1 MCIYAGAL
9 QATQHSRHD
18 KILAVDVSANQLQAP
33 DVSEETIPCNV
44 WCNKNFF
51 FDDVSTSTAEF
62 VGVLSQNMLFSFQL
76 CFLCLGF
83 VAHVSWAVSIGHTCV
98 L

>member
-1 MCIYAGAL
+1 MPVHYRLLNTVATIKFWQLTFLQINYKHRMFQRRQFLAMFGA
-9 QATQHSRHD
+9 T
-18 KILAVDVSANQLQAP
+18 K
-33 DVSEETIPCNV
+33 T
-44 WCNKNFF
+44 FF

-83 VAHVSWAVSIGHTCV
+83 VAHVS
-98 L
+98 